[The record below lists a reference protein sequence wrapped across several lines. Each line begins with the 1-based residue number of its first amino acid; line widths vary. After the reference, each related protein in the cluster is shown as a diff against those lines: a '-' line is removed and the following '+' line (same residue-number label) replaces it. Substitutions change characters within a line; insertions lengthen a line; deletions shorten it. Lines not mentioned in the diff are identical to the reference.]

1 MTNADHD
8 ANGLRPI
15 PDSWGHSGFRRHIP
29 VFKRQRQKWIREE
42 TWNEERGGQDKSDDS
57 RAALSHW
64 LRDGFWWSRALQSR
78 RWLSRSPELPVL
90 PWVLK

>member
-29 VFKRQRQKWIREE
+29 VFKRQRQ
-42 TWNEERGGQDKSDDS
+42 TERGEGRKGAKTVEGEIKGLVA
-57 RAALSHW
+57 RGA
-64 LRDGFWWSRALQSR
+64 
-78 RWLSRSPELPVL
+78 
-90 PWVLK
+90 

>member
-15 PDSWGHSGFRRHIP
+15 PDSRGHSGFRRHIP
-29 VFKRQRQKWIREE
+29 VFKRQRQKRSREE

-57 RAALSHW
+57 RTELSHW
-64 LRDGFWWSRALQSR
+64 MRDGFCLSRGRNSL
-78 RWLSRSPELPVL
+78 RWLSTWSELPVS

>member
-1 MTNADHD
+1 
-8 ANGLRPI
+8 
-15 PDSWGHSGFRRHIP
+15 
-29 VFKRQRQKWIREE
+29 
-42 TWNEERGGQDKSDDS
+42 
-57 RAALSHW
+57 

>member
-29 VFKRQRQKWIREE
+29 VFKRQRQMRERKREE
-42 TWNEERGGQDKSDDS
+42 GSEDGGGRDKRVGSP
-57 RAALSHW
+57 RRLSPWGRSTFPGIFFGRFFAW
-64 LRDGFWWSRALQSR
+64 LPRHA
-78 RWLSRSPELPVL
+78 
-90 PWVLK
+90 